1 MRNIIIDLQNSDTW
15 KIQLTIAIN
24 FISLKDGKE
33 ERVMYSR
40 SDNIKFTSYND
51 ANVVIDEL
59 FESLRSRYQGHLE
72 TPIRGRDFIFDSV
85 QLTYR
90 KCHKVNFKC
99 SGSYIDSPDWIRKKK
114 TTINPKNTDDKCFQ
128 YVVIVALNYVE
139 IKWNSE
145 RVSNIKPFINKY
157 NWKRIN
163 YPSKIDDWKM
173 FEKNNPNIAHYK
185 YFA

>member
-15 KIQLTIAIN
+15 TIQLTIAIN

-40 SDNIKFTSYND
+40 SNNIKFTSYND

-85 QLTYR
+85 DISQM
-90 KCHKVNFKC
+90 
-99 SGSYIDSPDWIRKKK
+99 P
-114 TTINPKNTDDKCFQ
+114 
-128 YVVIVALNYVE
+128 
-139 IKWNSE
+139 
-145 RVSNIKPFINKY
+145 
-157 NWKRIN
+157 
-163 YPSKIDDWKM
+163 
-173 FEKNNPNIAHYK
+173 
-185 YFA
+185 